1 MSENERE
8 MKSERDAILEV
19 TIEPGGKGVT
29 GYVDGRRVIVI
40 KVDAMGTGYM
50 VTESNPLPL
59 GGRHAADVARV
70 YAEALAQAEELV
82 EIDQDDER
90 LEHLITGVYSVAH
103 IILCEED
110 YHPELGAILARTLRD
125 LNSVER
131 RMRDDATAALAADYA
146 EEMAALEAAGIT
158 QDDINAAAQRC
169 LDAAGY
175 DVRVDSE

>member
-8 MKSERDAILEV
+8 MKSGRGAILEV
-19 TIEPGGKGVT
+19 TIEPGGKAVS

-59 GGRHAADVARV
+59 GGRHAADVAKV

-82 EIDQDDER
+82 EVDDDDER
-90 LEHLITGVYSVAH
+90 LEHLITGVYAVAH

-125 LNSVER
+125 LKSVER
-131 RMRDDATAALAADYA
+131 RIGDDATAELAAVYA
-146 EEMAALEAAGIT
+146 DEMDKI
-158 QDDINAAAQRC
+158 
-169 LDAAGY
+169 DAEN
-175 DVRVDSE
+175 RKP